1 MIKILRPDLSSNIL
15 EIIDLETNTHFYI
28 NGRDLTGRI
37 FEFKD
42 MYAVS
47 VSEPEI
53 TLEYKNK
60 FNYFNV
66 AVLTSKNLDPTSYL
80 YNSDLYQYATDLLTS
95 FNESSGGGSNTSG
108 NSYVLPIASASILG
122 GVKIGSTLTIN
133 GSGILN
139 VLNPTNNLNGSNGIT
154 RTGNFFKLGGNLD
167 SPTFLNLNG
176 TGYLNIG
183 SSSDWNHTFSKT
195 GGLSQSF
202 NGNNAISYSDIG
214 IQFKSLGG
222 SFAKVDTSLL
232 STTRD
237 YKFPNKSGTFAM
249 LSDITGGGGE
259 NTTAGNGLSMIANE
273 VVLGGVLNQ
282 NTTITTGSNIFTV
295 AGSNGLRYATDISSN
310 YTNRSLV
317 DKQYVDNNVV
327 NGTNAGLIGSKIFIN
342 KDVNNNLRF
351 RTIVNGGGIGVS
363 ENGNTIELLNQHT
376 NITDMNDT
384 FFGTLLAGD
393 IIQWDGGSWVNTP
406 LNSNAFIRRDG
417 SNSPTNDINW
427 GTNSILNI
435 SSLSLSLSEINIEE
449 SKLFYNS
456 TPTINWRLRQLTG
469 GDWKIMDGY
478 DLEFRNVANTAKT
491 TLKTSETVDRDITFP
506 DKSGTVALLS
516 DITGGGENTTA
527 GNGLSMSGNIVKLG
541 GNLTENTILNGTNF
555 NITFNVND
563 FIVNASTNTI
573 LLKTNNV
580 ENLKIDYTGLT
591 TNNKKTELISGLSSF
606 KLNKTNND
614 EAELIADNF
623 SIKTDN
629 DVSIESGN
637 LNINSGGTKFA
648 SVITTGL
655 TDNRTFQ
662 FPDVSGMLVTNN
674 ILNSYETFGSNG
686 ITKTGNTFELGG
698 YLNNDITLVTFGSRI
713 FIDNKRFE
721 SLSTNTV
728 NAVTINLWQDT
739 TELNSSNVYKVEI
752 TNVNT
757 SPSPTEVGF
766 GNTWHRTFKV
776 KNVGGVVTLG
786 TIQSDFTETENTSS
800 INIYLSGVDI
810 RIDGTGQNLRAISW
824 DIKVE
829 KIKLEI

>member
-183 SSSDWNHTFSKT
+183 SSTDWNHTFSKT

-249 LSDITGGGGE
+249 LSDITG
-259 NTTAGNGLSMIANE
+259 
-273 VVLGGVLNQ
+273 
-282 NTTITTGSNIFTV
+282 
-295 AGSNGLRYATDISSN
+295 
-310 YTNRSLV
+310 
-317 DKQYVDNNVV
+317 
-327 NGTNAGLIGSKIFIN
+327 
-342 KDVNNNLRF
+342 
-351 RTIVNGGGIGVS
+351 
-363 ENGNTIELLNQHT
+363 
-376 NITDMNDT
+376 
-384 FFGTLLAGD
+384 
-393 IIQWDGGSWVNTP
+393 
-406 LNSNAFIRRDG
+406 
-417 SNSPTNDINW
+417 
-427 GTNSILNI
+427 
-435 SSLSLSLSEINIEE
+435 
-449 SKLFYNS
+449 
-456 TPTINWRLRQLTG
+456 
-469 GDWKIMDGY
+469 
-478 DLEFRNVANTAKT
+478 
-491 TLKTSETVDRDITFP
+491 
-506 DKSGTVALLS
+506 
-516 DITGGGENTTA
+516 GGGENTTA

-606 KLNKTNND
+606 KLNKANND

-629 DVSIESGN
+629 DVTIESGN

-686 ITKTGNTFELGG
+686 ITKVGNTFNLGG
-698 YLNNDITLVTFGSRI
+698 NLNQNTTITTGSNALTINGTNSTISILANNLVLGNRITF
-713 FIDNKRFE
+713 NKKSEFNK
-721 SLSTNTV
+721 SLLTTNNSITNLLTDSVDTNTS
-728 NAVTINLWQDT
+728 NL
-739 TELNSSNVYKVEI
+739 YKI
-752 TNVNT
+752 DLTNVINST
-757 SPSPTEVGF
+757 SPSNIGD
-766 GNTWHRTFKV
+766 GNRYIRTFNV
-776 KNVGGVVTLG
+776 KNISGVLTLG
-786 TIQSDFTETENTSS
+786 TIQSDFTDTENTSS
-800 INIYLSGVDI
+800 INIYITGTTLK
-810 RIDGTGQNLRAISW
+810 IDVQGITSRNINWYLNI
-824 DIKVE
+824 E